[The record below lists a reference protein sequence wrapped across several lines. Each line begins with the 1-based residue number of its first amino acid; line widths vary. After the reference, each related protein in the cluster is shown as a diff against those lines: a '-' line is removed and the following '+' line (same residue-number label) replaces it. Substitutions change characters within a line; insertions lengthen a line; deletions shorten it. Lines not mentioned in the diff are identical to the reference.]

1 MTPPVFN
8 SIPYPANRPNYSR
21 TTTVID
27 TITVTTTTVIPGGP
41 PIRRAAA
48 RRHLDAGAGAHA
60 ALAHVVPRQTTSLP
74 TAIPPYASGCS
85 DNSTSYSSAC
95 SCIGVSPSTTTA
107 PAPAVSTVIST
118 TTTTQT
124 ITSTATT
131 PTGTPTPNLTIQQYL
146 NTPCT
151 AVPDI
156 VNVITAG
163 QCAVTGT
170 NNVNF
175 GTYNPAAGCTCVVAF
190 YYTANCSG
198 NMVSVPPPQDPTSS
212 QCYRYSIFFQGSVRL
227 ECTGTC

>member
-1 MTPPVFN
+1 MFFTKIYGLVGLAAMIAAQGN
-8 SIPYPANRPNYSR
+8 SDFGHCDHNRCLQR
-21 TTTVID
+21 T
-27 TITVTTTTVIPGGP
+27 
-41 PIRRAAA
+41 
-48 RRHLDAGAGAHA
+48 
-60 ALAHVVPRQTTSLP
+60 
-74 TAIPPYASGCS
+74 
-85 DNSTSYSSAC
+85 
-95 SCIGVSPSTTTA
+95 

-146 NTPCT
+146 NTPCIG
-151 AVPDI
+151 VPDI

-163 QCAVTGT
+163 QCAATGT